1 MKPICLYQFGKT
13 EIKLHPVM
21 LAYFVYAYFCGYLR
35 FALIASAS
43 ICLHETAHALTAA
56 LAGKPPSVLALTP
69 IGAVMYLEDEEDIP
83 WGKRLLVFAAGP
95 VMTLFLCFCAL
106 WAAEY
111 RIMPL
116 SVCRD
121 ALMGNLAIL
130 LLNLIPALPLDGGRL
145 MAIVLSKCMPERY
158 AFRLM
163 RCVGMAFGGMMIFL
177 NVYISWQS
185 GGWNLSLAMAGC
197 CILYSSGIATRKRRL
212 HELKEYLDR
221 RIRLERKGRMQ
232 TKLFTVQSTLPLV
245 HLVRHLPAHA
255 AAVYA
260 CCEMGSMKILGWV
273 SEFDAV
279 QHYLTYPAHT
289 LLDVLHAVN
298 GTKNDKYDT
307 I

>member
-1 MKPICLYQFGKT
+1 
-13 EIKLHPVM
+13 M
-21 LAYFVYAYFCGYLR
+21 LAYLIYAYFCGYLR
-35 FALIASAS
+35 FALIASVS
-43 ICLHETAHALTAA
+43 ICLHEAAHALTAA

-69 IGAVMYLEDEEDIP
+69 IGAVMYLEDEEDLS

-116 SVCRD
+116 SICRD
-121 ALMGNLAIL
+121 ALMSNLSIL

-145 MAIVLSKCMPERY
+145 MAIILSKCMPERY

-163 RCVGMAFGGMMIFL
+163 RCVAMVIGGMMIFL
-177 NVYISWQS
+177 NVYMSWHS

-197 CILYSSGIATRKRRL
+197 CILYSSSIATTKRRL
-212 HELKEYLDR
+212 HEMKEYLNR

-232 TKLFTVQSTLPLV
+232 TKLFMVQSTLPLV
-245 HLVRHLPAHA
+245 RLVRHLPANA

-273 SEFDAV
+273 SEFNAV
-279 QHYLTYPAHT
+279 QHYLTNPSYT